1 MKTIESLLLEKG
13 LKVWTKGEN
22 KRIYIND
29 LNVVGIE
36 KVSNNPK
43 GYRKVSLVYDIVK
56 DSFSWSGSTNSMDAT
71 IEELI
76 ALIRSE
82 VEEANKEEVAV
93 VEETKTTEEKV
104 IEAYEAATKF
114 DNEPKEVSFK
124 LEINEDEIGE
134 LMKIKQIVWWELD
147 ESGLCEITYNPEA

>member
-1 MKTIESLLLEKG
+1 MKTVESYLLEKG
-13 LKVWTKGEN
+13 LKVWAKGEN

-43 GYRKVSLVYDIVK
+43 GYRKVTLVYDIVK

-76 ALIRSE
+76 SLIRNE
-82 VEEANKEEVAV
+82 VAESNKEEV
-93 VEETKTTEEKV
+93 VEETQTTEEK
-104 IEAYEAATKF
+104 INEAYEAATKF
-114 DNEPKEVSFK
+114 EIEPKEVNFK
-124 LEINEDEIGE
+124 IELTESDIDEIE
-134 LMKIKQIVWWELD
+134 NIKKVVWWELVD
-147 ESGLCEITYNPEA
+147 GNTYEITYNPEI

>member
-1 MKTIESLLLEKG
+1 MKTVESYLLEKG

-43 GYRKVSLVYDIVK
+43 GYRKVTLVYDIVK

-76 ALIRSE
+76 ALIRNE
-82 VEEANKEEVAV
+82 VAEANVV
-93 VEETKTTEEKV
+93 VEEVKTTEEKV
-104 IEAYEAATKF
+104 NEAYEAATKF
-114 DNEPKEVSFK
+114 DNEPKEISFK
-124 LEINEDEIGE
+124 IELAASDLDELEN
-134 LMKIKQIVWWELD
+134 IKEVVWWELVGD
-147 ESGLCEITYNPEA
+147 NTYEVTYNPEI

>member
-1 MKTIESLLLEKG
+1 MKTVESYLLEKG

-22 KRIYIND
+22 KRFYIND

-43 GYRKVSLVYDIVK
+43 GYRKVTLVYDIVK

-76 ALIRSE
+76 ALIRNE
-82 VEEANKEEVAV
+82 VVEANVV
-93 VEETKTTEEKV
+93 VEEVQTVEEKV
-104 IEAYEAATKF
+104 NEAYEAATKF

-124 LEINEDEIGE
+124 IE
-134 LMKIKQIVWWELD
+134 LSQNDIDGIDKIKKVVWWELVD
-147 ESGLCEITYNPEA
+147 GSTYEVTYNPEI

>member
-1 MKTIESLLLEKG
+1 MKTVESYLLEKG

-43 GYRKVSLVYDIVK
+43 GYRKVTLVYDIVK

-76 ALIRSE
+76 SLIRNE
-82 VEEANKEEVAV
+82 VAESNKEEV
-93 VEETKTTEEKV
+93 VEETKTIEEK
-104 IEAYEAATKF
+104 INEAYEAATKF
-114 DNEPKEVSFK
+114 DIEPKEVSFK
-124 LEINEDEIGE
+124 IELTESDIDEIE
-134 LMKIKQIVWWELD
+134 NIKEVVWWELVD
-147 ESGLCEITYNPEA
+147 SNTYEITYNPEI